1 MALIDLESRSIVAK
15 IVYFGPARSGK
26 TTNLRALYQA
36 LPEAQRGPLA
46 EFDSEGEPTVFFDYV
61 PLELGD
67 GSGFDI
73 TLRLYTVSGQEGRH
87 DARMAVLTG
96 ADGVVFVADASQGRE
111 RENAQSMQELRDAL
125 SALHPGEGDAVPVVV
140 QFNKLD
146 VADRAVPGELI
157 AAIAGDGVPA
167 MYASA
172 LERRGVVE
180 TLEAIAREVVRR
192 V

>member
-1 MALIDLESRSIVAK
+1 MALVDLDSRSIVAK

-26 TTNLRALYQA
+26 TTNLRALYYL
-36 LPEAQRGPLA
+36 LPEEQRGQLA
-46 EFDSEGEPTVFFDYV
+46 EFDAEGESTVFFDYV
-61 PLELGD
+61 PLDLGSA
-67 GSGFDI
+67 SGFDI

-96 ADGVVFVADASQGRE
+96 ADGVVFVADASKGRE
-111 RENAQSMQELRDAL
+111 HENAQSMQELRDAL
-125 SALHPGEGDAVPVVV
+125 QALHPGDDAVPVVV

-146 VADRAVPGELI
+146 LADTAQPDELM
-157 AAIAGDGVPA
+157 AAIVGDEVPA
-167 MYASA
+167 SFASA

-180 TLEAIAREVVRR
+180 TLETIAREVMRR